1 MGMKYILACV
11 FLLALSVSL
20 AAQTKESPR
29 SSKYDFAA
37 LAMDGSMMDSAMLR
51 GKVVVLNLWFI
62 NCPNCIDEIKQL
74 NQLVTAYQTNKDV
87 VFIGL
92 AASRKA
98 DVEKFLK
105 KNPFSYTIVPDA
117 TGIILT
123 KFGTPD
129 KDGQINVPFPM
140 HLVLDRD
147 GNAVV
152 QVQGKKG
159 IEAVKKELA
168 SQFSV
173 TQASTK

>member
-1 MGMKYILACV
+1 MKNILLG
-11 FLLALSVSL
+11 FLFLALSVSV
-20 AAQTKESPR
+20 AAQRRQAPVEPAYNFEAVT
-29 SSKYDFAA
+29 
-37 LAMDGSMMDSAMLR
+37 MDGSKLDTAALR
-51 GKVVVLNLWFI
+51 GKVVVFNLWFI
-62 NCPNCIDEIKQL
+62 NCPNCIEEIAKL
-74 NQLVTAYQTNKDV
+74 NQLVADYQSNKDV

-98 DVEKFLK
+98 DVERFLK
-105 KNPFSYTIVPDA
+105 KNPFNYTIVPDA

-140 HLVLDRD
+140 HFVLDRD

-152 QVQGKKG
+152 QVQGTKG

>member
-1 MGMKYILACV
+1 MKYILACA
-11 FLLALSVSL
+11 FLLGLSVSL
-20 AAQTKESPR
+20 AAQTKEPQST
-29 SSKYDFAA
+29 KYNFAA
-37 LAMDGSMMDSAMLR
+37 LAMDGSTIDTATLR
-51 GKVVVLNLWFI
+51 GKVVVLNLWFV
-62 NCPNCIDEIKQL
+62 NCPNCIDEIKEL

-87 VFIGL
+87 VFVGL

-105 KNPFSYTIVPDA
+105 KNPFSYTIIPDA

-129 KDGQINVPFPM
+129 EDGQINVPFPM

-168 SQFSV
+168 GQFST
-173 TQASTK
+173 TQATTK

>member
-129 KDGQINVPFPM
+129 KDGQINVLFPM
-140 HLVLDRD
+140 TGPGEKGDRGRQKRIGRPVLNHA
-147 GNAVV
+147 GND
-152 QVQGKKG
+152 
-159 IEAVKKELA
+159 
-168 SQFSV
+168 
-173 TQASTK
+173 